1 MDHEVSVQRDLG
13 TRPQDRNRD
22 EQPGKRVRVEG
33 TQWNLEQFSEP
44 LGHN

>member
-1 MDHEVSVQRDLG
+1 MHCDVSIQRDLG
-13 TRPQDRNRD
+13 TRPQDRNRHK
-22 EQPGKRVRVEG
+22 QPGKRVRVEG